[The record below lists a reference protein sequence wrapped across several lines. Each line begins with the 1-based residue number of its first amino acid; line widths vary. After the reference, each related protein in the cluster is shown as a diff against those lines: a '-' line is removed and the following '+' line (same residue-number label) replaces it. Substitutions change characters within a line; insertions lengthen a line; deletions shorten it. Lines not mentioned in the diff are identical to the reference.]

1 MPVTADDIRQA
12 LRAVPF
18 QPFRLHL
25 VDQRRFEVR
34 HRDFAMLSPK
44 GRSLVFYPIL
54 KEGAWEVLD
63 VAMIASIEM
72 ISDAPGATGSQAA

>member
-1 MPVTADDIRQA
+1 
-12 LRAVPF
+12 
-18 QPFRLHL
+18 
-25 VDQRRFEVR
+25 
-34 HRDFAMLSPK
+34 MLSPK